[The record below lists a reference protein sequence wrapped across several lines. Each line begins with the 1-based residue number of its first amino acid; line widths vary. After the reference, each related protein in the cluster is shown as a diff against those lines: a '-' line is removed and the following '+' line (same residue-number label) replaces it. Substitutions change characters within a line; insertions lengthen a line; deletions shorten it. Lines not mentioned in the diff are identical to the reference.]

1 MANKRIKKKKW
12 INQIVVSVGEY
23 LDAVDQYGMLSDD
36 TRDKFTKILILMR
49 VSNIRKFYKGYR
61 HLPDI
66 WIHRHHP
73 DIWIRYKGYRV
84 RVRDLNTLSILACMK
99 DPWVFR
105 AAIANPGN
113 VNIY

>member
-12 INQIVVSVGEY
+12 INQIIVSVGEY
-23 LDAVDQYGMLSDD
+23 LDAVDQYGMLSND

-49 VSNIRKFYKGYR
+49 GSNMRKFYKGY
-61 HLPDI
+61 
-66 WIHRHHP
+66 RHHP

-84 RVRDLNTLSILACMK
+84 RVRGVSTLSTLACMK

-105 AAIANPGN
+105 AAIANPGC